1 MILLTRK
8 ATAERIGNL
17 GCSDDSSNAI
27 FIQRTYGK
35 LLLAVELLMV
45 SALQFGVVADH
56 FYAQAACLVVGMVF
70 VKLAHLATQA
80 GISKAARIEHAIK
93 QKNRAEDGHQQ
104 KIASVLRRAAVARI
118 VAQSSIFGSTL
129 KAIAAAELHVRSL
142 VKSVL
147 CAVTETITP
156 RLFPCPPTACA

>member
-1 MILLTRK
+1 MPGFMTPQCFL
-8 ATAERIGNL
+8 
-17 GCSDDSSNAI
+17 DSQINTI

-35 LLLAVELLMV
+35 LMLVAELMLV
-45 SALQFGVVADH
+45 CALQLDPATGN
-56 FYAQAACLVVGMVF
+56 FYAQAVCLVIGMALI
-70 VKLAHLATQA
+70 KLAHRATTS
-80 GISKAARIEHAIK
+80 GIGKAVQIEFAIK
-93 QKNRAEDGHQQ
+93 QKNRVRDAHHQN
-104 KIASVLRRAAVARI
+104 IIRMLRRAASESF
-118 VAQSSIFGSTL
+118 VAQSSLFWSTL